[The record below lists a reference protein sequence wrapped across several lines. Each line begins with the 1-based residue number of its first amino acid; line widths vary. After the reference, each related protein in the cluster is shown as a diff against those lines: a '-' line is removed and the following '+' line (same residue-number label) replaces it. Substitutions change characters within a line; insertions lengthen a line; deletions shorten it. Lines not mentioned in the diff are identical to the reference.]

1 MATHS
6 EYTRIN
12 VTVHKENIARYRALV
27 KKSEQNVSKLLDEAL
42 EREARRARRLKA
54 LARIRKRG
62 PAFPHIK
69 DATAWIRQQRDEDRP

>member
-1 MATHS
+1 MDTHQ

-12 VTVHKENIARYRALV
+12 VTVHKDNLKNYRALV
-27 KKSEQNVSKLLDEAL
+27 DKSEQNVSKLLDEAL

-54 LARIRKRG
+54 LERFDKLP

-69 DATAWIRQQRDEDRP
+69 DPTAWIRAQRDEDDA